1 MVHRLQFYIDGAW
14 VDPAV
19 KKTHPVTNPATEE
32 VMYEIA
38 VGSKADVDK
47 AVAAARR
54 AFETFSQTTREERI
68 ASFEREIT
76 PLRGVA
82 HMAHTR
88 EEAVSKVMALLAE
101 QDSTEILAW
110 DDDQLPIPELGA
122 ALRNAGYRV
131 LDATVPRDTTAQRAR
146 GVGAACRDE

>member
-1 MVHRLQFYIDGAW
+1 MVNRLQFYIDGAW

-68 ASFEREIT
+68 ALLTKIIDVYKTRAKDIATAIEQTLTYPGEIKVTILRE
-76 PLRGVA
+76 LRFVEVA
-82 HMAHTR
+82 
-88 EEAVSKVMALLAE
+88 K
-101 QDSTEILAW
+101 
-110 DDDQLPIPELGA
+110 
-122 ALRNAGYRV
+122 
-131 LDATVPRDTTAQRAR
+131 
-146 GVGAACRDE
+146 